1 MRQKYLSGT
10 SMWIDYPDALV
21 FLNDNNIIRV
31 GSSISSDTV
40 GARIVVREPTSNQ
53 VILDYWS
60 ETNEIVFLLNDS
72 LLQLFNDNLSAWDV
86 LVECYS
92 NSTPQASFSFNINVY
107 DGKSFPDRSHG
118 CTQTIYWSDISD
130 LVKLQLFTY
139 EGGTAVVKNT
149 PFTLTPGITSLN
161 LTNLYLNDNEKIH
174 ITANNVLPT
183 TPQYLGDIWG
193 TSVSSEEYDINLI
206 YREKCSKEGFIT
218 IYYYDCDGCMRT
230 INGKMS
236 KETNNSKGTNY
247 GRIENIYRNGAY
259 KLITSNSKVVTVG
272 FSDIANTAY
281 LQDIMY
287 SDKILMKNYNGD
299 FIRVSVN
306 SNKLDNKE
314 FENDFEI
321 EFLINNEN

>member
-31 GSSISSDTV
+31 GSSLTSDTV
-40 GARIVVREPTSNQ
+40 GARIVVREPTQNQ
-53 VILDYWS
+53 VVLDYWS

-72 LLQLFNDNLSAWDV
+72 LLQLYNDNLSQWDV

-92 NSTPQASFSFNINVY
+92 NSTPQATFSFQMNVY

-118 CTQTIYWSDISD
+118 CTKTIYWSDIND

-161 LTNLYLNDNEKIH
+161 LTNLYLSDNEKIH
-174 ITANNVLPT
+174 ITANNILPT

-193 TSVSSEEYDINLI
+193 SKMEADDYYIDLI
-206 YREKCSKEGFIT
+206 YKQKCNEDGAVK
-218 IYYYDCDGCMRT
+218 IYYKDCDGCGRIIT
-230 INGKMS
+230 GKMS
-236 KETNNSKGTNY
+236 KEVNNSKGTNY
-247 GRIENIYRNGAY
+247 GRIDNIYKNGAY
-259 KLITSNSKVVTVG
+259 KLITSNSKIVTIG
-272 FSDIANTAY
+272 FSDVASTAY
-281 LQDIMY
+281 LQDLMY
-287 SDKILMKNYNGD
+287 SNDIRMVNYNGD
-299 FIRVSVN
+299 FVRVSLN
-306 SNKLDNKE
+306 TSKMENKAL
-314 FENDFEI
+314 ENDFEI
-321 EFLINNEN
+321 EFLVNNEN

>member
-31 GSSISSDTV
+31 GSSLTSDTV
-40 GARIVVREPTSNQ
+40 GARIVVREPTQNQ
-53 VILDYWS
+53 VVLDYWS

-72 LLQLFNDNLSAWDV
+72 LLQLYNDNLSQWDV

-92 NSTPQASFSFNINVY
+92 NSTPQATFSFQMNVY

-118 CTQTIYWSDISD
+118 CTKTIYWSDIND

-174 ITANNVLPT
+174 ITANNILPT

-193 TSVSSEEYDINLI
+193 SKMDADDYYIDLI
-206 YREKCSKEGFIT
+206 YKQKCNEEGAVK
-218 IYYYDCDGCMRT
+218 IYYKDCDGCGRIIT
-230 INGKMS
+230 GKIS
-236 KETNNSKGTNY
+236 KEVNNSKGTNY
-247 GRIENIYRNGAY
+247 GRIDNIYKNGAY
-259 KLITSNSKVVTVG
+259 KLITSNSKIVTIG
-272 FSDIANTAY
+272 FSDVASTAY
-281 LQDIMY
+281 LQDLMY
-287 SDKILMKNYNGD
+287 SNDIRMVNYNGD
-299 FIRVSVN
+299 FVKVSLN
-306 SNKLDNKE
+306 TSKMENKAL
-314 FENDFEI
+314 ENDFEI
-321 EFLINNEN
+321 EFIVNNEN

>member
-31 GSSISSDTV
+31 GSSLTSDTV
-40 GARIVVREPTSNQ
+40 GARIVVREPTQNQ
-53 VILDYWS
+53 VVLDYWS

-72 LLQLFNDNLSAWDV
+72 LLQLYNDNLSQWDV

-92 NSTPQASFSFNINVY
+92 NSTPQATFSFQMNVY

-118 CTQTIYWSDISD
+118 CTKTIYWSDIND

-161 LTNLYLNDNEKIH
+161 LTNLYLSDNEKIH
-174 ITANNVLPT
+174 ITANNILPT

-193 TSVSSEEYDINLI
+193 SKMDADDYYIDLI
-206 YREKCSKEGFIT
+206 YKQKCNEEGAVK
-218 IYYYDCDGCMRT
+218 IYYKDCDGCGRIIT
-230 INGKMS
+230 GKMS
-236 KETNNSKGTNY
+236 KEVNNSKGTNY
-247 GRIENIYRNGAY
+247 GRIDNIYKNGAY
-259 KLITSNSKVVTVG
+259 KLMTSNSKIVTIG
-272 FSDIANTAY
+272 FSDVASTAY
-281 LQDIMY
+281 LQDLMY
-287 SDKILMKNYNGD
+287 SNDIRMVNYNGD
-299 FIRVSVN
+299 FVNVSLN
-306 SNKLDNKE
+306 TSKMENKSL
-314 FENDFEI
+314 ENDFEI
-321 EFLINNEN
+321 EFIVNNEN